1 MGCSNTSTDSDEFI
15 EIEKGFQSLIKSVIK
30 EMEGYQNEIN
40 ELKKKGNNKKNDN
53 DINYIYDQKILQIFH
68 DDNSY
73 VRGRYYRDYF
83 LSENLLN
90 DAKECMQNK
99 DVLRKLNPGVI
110 IKLKAIEK
118 EREVKLREIKSTIS
132 DDNLEKYN
140 ELNEKIELCKNQI
153 RIYEKEKQAATTAKR
168 EEIRNRLL
176 NKSMKTGVFTLYKDR
191 QGYNQAIDENY
202 VERIH
207 NDYNNN

>member
-1 MGCSNTSTDSDEFI
+1 
-15 EIEKGFQSLIKSVIK
+15 
-30 EMEGYQNEIN
+30 
-40 ELKKKGNNKKNDN
+40 
-53 DINYIYDQKILQIFH
+53 
-68 DDNSY
+68 
-73 VRGRYYRDYF
+73 
-83 LSENLLN
+83 
-90 DAKECMQNK
+90 MQNK

-153 RIYEKEKQAATTAKR
+153 RIYEKEKQAAIIAKR

-191 QGYNQAIDENY
+191 QSYNQAIDENY

>member
-1 MGCSNTSTDSDEFI
+1 
-15 EIEKGFQSLIKSVIK
+15 
-30 EMEGYQNEIN
+30 MEGYQNEIN
-40 ELKKKGNNKKNDN
+40 ELKNKGNNNKNAN
-53 DINYIYDQKILQIFH
+53 DINYIYEKILQIFH
-68 DDNSY
+68 DANSY
-73 VRGRYYRDYF
+73 VNGCYYHDYF
-83 LSENLLN
+83 LRDNLLN
-90 DAKECMQNK
+90 DAKECMQNI
-99 DVLRKLNPGVI
+99 DILSRLNPGVI

-118 EREVKLREIKSTIS
+118 EREIKLREIKSTTS

-153 RIYEKEKQAATTAKR
+153 RIYEKEKQAAIIAKR

-191 QGYNQAIDENY
+191 QSYNQAIDENY